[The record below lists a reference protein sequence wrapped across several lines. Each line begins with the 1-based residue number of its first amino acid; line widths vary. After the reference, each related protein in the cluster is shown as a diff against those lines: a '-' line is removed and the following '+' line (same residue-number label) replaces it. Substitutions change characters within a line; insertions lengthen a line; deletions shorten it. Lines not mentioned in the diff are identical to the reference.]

1 VNDPIIKPAFM
12 IDQDPHL
19 DESFWHP
26 TAQIHE
32 PPILPPE
39 TPSVL
44 ERLGPTP
51 FAKSGFPFLGF
62 LATVYDHVAGHCQ
75 AETVAQQTNG
85 ESID

>member
-1 VNDPIIKPAFM
+1 M
-12 IDQDPHL
+12 IDQDPNS
-19 DESFWHP
+19 DELFWHP
-26 TAQIHE
+26 AGKIYD
-32 PPILPPE
+32 PPVLPPE

-75 AETVAQQTNG
+75 PEPGPQQVTGENG
-85 ESID
+85 G